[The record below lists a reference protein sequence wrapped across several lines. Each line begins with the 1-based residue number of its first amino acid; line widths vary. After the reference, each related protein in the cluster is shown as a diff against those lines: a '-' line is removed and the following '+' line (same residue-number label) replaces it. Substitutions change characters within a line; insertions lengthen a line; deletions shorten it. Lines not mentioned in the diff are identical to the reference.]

1 VVEQVFALPGIGL
14 LLVTAVNYR
23 DFPLVQGIAL
33 YIALVVAILNFVV
46 DLLYRVIDPRVRLH
60 KPA

>member
-1 VVEQVFALPGIGL
+1 

-33 YIALVVAILNFVV
+33 YIALVVVVLNFVV
-46 DLLYRVIDPRVRLH
+46 DLLYRVVDPRVRLH